1 MGSSPLFAALDLLF
15 RRYNITTVDEL
26 AIILRQDGNGAAD
39 YLTSSDNR
47 QAAYKKWSSRQRS
60 QPSAN
65 DASTQ
70 ASVQATAAGTAIGS
84 QLDSRSI
91 GHCSTDH
98 RHHGHGGRG
107 HR

>member
-1 MGSSPLFAALDLLF
+1 MGSSPLFAAPDLLF
-15 RRYNITTVDEL
+15 RRCNITTTVDEL

-39 YLTSSDNR
+39 YLMGSDNR

-70 ASVQATAAGTAIGS
+70 ASEQARLQHYKLRYEPRYEQRTSNALLS
-84 QLDSRSI
+84 
-91 GHCSTDH
+91 
-98 RHHGHGGRG
+98 
-107 HR
+107 